1 MALSIAF
8 LSAIL
13 RSLLNIID
21 RKSFG
26 LNRDK
31 VLPTL
36 IINNLYPLLLLLFI
50 GIVCGQIESVLVYF
64 WDHSLI
70 VMGLL
75 FQLTAYAFS
84 LSFRHMKVQ
93 EVILVSKM
101 ADLFIPLI
109 LWLLLDAFNTIAYT
123 GTVFT
128 TLICIPLVVSRDQN
142 RKHFLIPALMTLVFN
157 SLQGGF
163 SKWLLP
169 VTDRYVEDLIPI
181 TLVIIFWRL
190 MFSLLLHFSTSLSG
204 NMVESVIHLNDFRFK
219 PLQLLRSIIT
229 LAVQMSFVTAIYL
242 ANNNF
247 LIWPILNSTILF
259 SIIFSGMMLKE
270 KVELRYYIVTSVII
284 LVVFITGYLQSF

>member
-36 IINNLYPLLLLLFI
+36 IINNLYPLLILLFI
-50 GIVCGQIESVLVYF
+50 GIVGGQIGSALVYLT
-64 WDHSLI
+64 DTSLI

-109 LWLLLDAFNTIAYT
+109 LWLLLNAFNPFAYA

-128 TLICIPLVVSRDQN
+128 TLICIPLVVSHHQN
-142 RKHFLIPALMTLVFN
+142 RKDFLIPALMTLTFN

-169 VTDRYVEDLIPI
+169 VTDRYAEDLVPI

-190 MFSLLLHFSTSLSG
+190 IFSLLLHFSTRLSR
-204 NMVESVIHLNDFRFK
+204 NKDSNAIFLNDFRFK

-242 ANNNF
+242 AKNNF

-259 SIIFSGMMLKE
+259 SIIFSGMLLKE
-270 KVELRYYIVTSVII
+270 KVELKYYLVTSVII
-284 LVVFITGYLQSF
+284 LVVFLTGYLHPF